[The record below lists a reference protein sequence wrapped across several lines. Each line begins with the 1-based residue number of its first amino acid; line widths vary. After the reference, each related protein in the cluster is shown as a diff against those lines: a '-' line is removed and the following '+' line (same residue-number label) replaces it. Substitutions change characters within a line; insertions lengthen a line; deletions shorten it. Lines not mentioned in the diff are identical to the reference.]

1 MPTLSETQTP
11 LLERD
16 IRCNLVPERFGGEG
30 EREYYIRLSQ
40 LYGLPVEEVVRVMCS
55 R

>member
-1 MPTLSETQTP
+1 MPALAETQTS

-16 IRCNLVPERFGGEG
+16 KECGLVPERFKGEG
-30 EREYYIRLSQ
+30 DWKYHIRLSQ
-40 LYGLPVEEVVRVMCS
+40 LYGLPVEEVARILSS